1 MVTTDELK
9 VVLVTVVLVTVMLKH
24 SAANVPLPS
33 LGGAV
38 LSARCPSRCPP
49 TSLLHLG
56 ECGDKR
62 IGGHSQWTAFCM
74 QDETREC
81 VAVGGQP

>member
-1 MVTTDELK
+1 MATTDELK
-9 VVLVTVVLVTVMLKH
+9 VVLVTVVLEQ

-62 IGGHSQWTAFCM
+62 RCGSQSVYSFLHA
-74 QDETREC
+74 
-81 VAVGGQP
+81 G